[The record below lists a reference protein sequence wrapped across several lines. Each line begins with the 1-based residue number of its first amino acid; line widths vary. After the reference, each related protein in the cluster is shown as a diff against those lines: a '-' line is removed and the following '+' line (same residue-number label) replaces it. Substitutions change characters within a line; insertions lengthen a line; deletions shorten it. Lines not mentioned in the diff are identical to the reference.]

1 MGRRPYVSLG
11 RLSELSPEELR
22 NEWARRFGAP
32 APLLSPELLRL
43 GIGYKLQEQKFGGLS
58 RSTRSLLRQVG
69 ARGGEDGNTTKPLP
83 RKLTPGTRLV
93 RDWHGVGHT
102 VTVLADGFEYDGKH
116 WKSLTAVARAITGAH
131 WNGPLFFGLAER
143 KAKP

>member
-1 MGRRPYVSLG
+1 MGKRASLTLG
-11 RLSELSPEELR
+11 RLAELPPEELR
-22 NEWARRFGAP
+22 VEWARRFGAP
-32 APLLSPELLRL
+32 APMLSPELLRL

-69 ARGGEDGNTTKPLP
+69 GRGEGGDASKPLP

-93 RDWHGVGHT
+93 RDWHGVGHI
-102 VTVLADGFEYDGKH
+102 VTVLADGFEYDGKR
-116 WKSLTAVARAITGAH
+116 WKSLTAVARAIAGAH